1 MRFPNSLRMGLKK
14 LGFKVQKTVAYF
26 YPDHKFGIERI
37 KVKVVSRECELFIE
51 VWIPWGRFAR
61 CPERRQHKCSRTQ
74 NSHGQKPLRSQCT
87 PYPCL
92 VHWSS
97 WFGYFAG
104 RVAAEAL
111 SMSHDV
117 TFDEFMKRFVSSNT
131 NGQVGDEGRLH
142 RLFKKFIRE
151 WIGR

>member
-1 MRFPNSLRMGLKK
+1 MGLKK

-51 VWIPWGRFAR
+51 VWIPWGRFQA
-61 CPERRQHKCSRTQ
+61 K
-74 NSHGQKPLRSQCT
+74 
-87 PYPCL
+87 
-92 VHWSS
+92 
-97 WFGYFAG
+97 
-104 RVAAEAL
+104 AL

-151 WIGR
+151 MDWKVTNCLENSDA